1 MIYPTA
7 YDTTVGKAF
16 QMAKTV
22 RAIQESAVRDTPY
35 HRVFGLLNLND
46 EDIKTIPWFVV
57 GSNSS
62 ESQIPFF
69 NHPILVELVEKNEK
83 VLCADIR
90 PYASFNPNHFNDDDA
105 IRIKN
110 KIGLNLEK
118 LRLSLN
124 LLWLDKRP
132 SMLREISIIPMSIF
146 SNWISESITRRFG
159 LSPKDQMVISI
170 VCCFYYYSLFSHNDD
185 LDDEEKNR
193 LISSTMKSTRAPI
206 TMVEE
211 ILSTIKPMP
220 SIKEFSAS
228 IKELVDN
235 IRLENFDEG
244 VLINLVIASWF
255 GVEAKQLISVAMEHP
270 PTWISIV
277 YSSFTEKSYKNTVIS
292 KISQRYL
299 GSKGEN
305 DFVRSLV
312 SLVKEV

>member
-22 RAIQESAVRDTPY
+22 RAIQESAVRDGSY
-35 HRVFGLLNLND
+35 QRVFGLLNLND
-46 EDIKTIPWFVV
+46 SDIKVVPWFIV

-69 NHPILVELVEKNEK
+69 NHPILVDLVDKGEK
-83 VLCADIR
+83 VLCSDIR
-90 PYASFNPNHFNDDDA
+90 PYASFNPNNFNDDDA
-105 IRIKN
+105 LRIKN

-124 LLWLDKRP
+124 LLWLEKRP
-132 SMLREISIIPMSIF
+132 SMLREISTVPMAIF

-159 LSPKDQMVISI
+159 LSPKDQMIIS
-170 VCCFYYYSLFSHNDD
+170 VVSCFYYYSLFSNNSDF
-185 LDDEEKNR
+185 DEEEKTR
-193 LISSTMKSTRAPI
+193 LISSTMKATRAPI
-206 TMVEE
+206 IMVEE
-211 ILSTIKPMP
+211 IFNLSRPMG
-220 SIKEFSAS
+220 SIKEFSAT

-244 VLINLVIASWF
+244 ILINLVISSWF

-277 YSSFTEKSYKNTVIS
+277 YSAFTEKSYKNTVIS
-292 KISQRYL
+292 KIAQRYI
-299 GSKGEN
+299 GTKGEN